1 MRAAS
6 GPVHSTT
13 APARGWRRLWEGWK
27 RIARRIGDVQARIML
42 TVFYFLILTPF
53 ALAVRA
59 LSDPMRFGAQPAWL
73 PKEVTDIDAVTHAR
87 RQY

>member
-1 MRAAS
+1 MTGQA
-6 GPVHSTT
+6 PE
-13 APARGWRRLWEGWK
+13 PARAPLRRLWVGWK

-42 TVFYFLILTPF
+42 TIFYAVIVAPF

-59 LSDPMRFGAQPAWL
+59 LSDPMRFGSPPAWL
-73 PKEVTDIDAVTHAR
+73 VRNPTGTDAATYAR